1 MQGIPIGPI
10 TRGLMDGVADAERQ
24 AATYRDGVNVR
35 GIDPRTGKAVWGAQR
50 AGLSAFGDAPGDG
63 YPTLLMTTFRQRR
76 AREWAALTVTEQ
88 PDVVPQQ
95 VDFDWRTSLESAS
108 VACAEGPD
116 GQGYFLLDTG
126 MVQILTLS
134 GKITAT
140 IESTVPYGYEVV
152 DDLIIADD
160 GSVIFACFTRQDL
173 EFAPKGLVRRYA
185 REEDGRW
192 LQSWESEFEDPV
204 VAIGYNNGS
213 LFVVS
218 EPVATAQGTVQ
229 DGKLARIGAPLVGP
243 EVLWSREGLPR
254 PVVDLKVNG
263 NGEAF
268 ISAPSNPR
276 RGYQNQGFGETSVD
290 WIPSM
295 DPEWQTDG
303 WAWFDAFHVNDSTTG
318 VPDETTVERLRD
330 RRYDEQEF
338 YTPDE
343 TSPERTLKKAEAVF
357 PIAPEFSQAAFGGV
371 GGVTFD
377 GNSALGTN
385 YTIESG
391 KDNAFTI
398 LPNGPQEEG
407 SAEAP
412 TDTRSFV
419 AAFVVQ
425 VLPDQMPLDAYLSNR
440 GLWNQPAAVGDE
452 APISYAT
459 QATNN
464 QVWSKATPPETLAT
478 IQGDIG
484 LDEFGAPTSTNA
496 SVIVYEV
503 KQVNNGSNEQVTIDM
518 YVDGRLVGQQTA
530 AISGDDVTIDNA
542 GPFAYAPTA
551 DGATPPLYASSELPG
566 PVSSWGG
573 YRVNYNNLSLGI
585 RPAASGNSTPA
596 KTRNNVY
603 LNNDSNA
610 SNVAFGCRYDS
621 RASTAG
627 PFTNRSATT
636 GLRRDVTSRVGKNGL
651 ALYTIDMGEDVLMDT
666 FSFEYYYTGEGR
678 GFNQVHV
685 RVTPHGGD
693 VDGDDSIEVAVTLDL
708 EENGPGEWHREVV
721 TITTDPI
728 EPNEPSEGAPPV
740 LARYVQVTTFN
751 EPFAGISSKN
761 MRMRQF
767 RVLNQVVS
775 PPLSTVAPRTYA
787 HNFGEFISA
796 YRQTSSMTAYR
807 QRLEGYLAHKFGLQ
821 GQLTQTAGGNQ
832 HPYYDLPPAGVGNTK
847 REDSGKINYALRS
860 PFPIL
865 AKFAGDG
872 EVMSAFTGAGVGLGC
887 ALHADQVFTAGETVA
902 QSAVMTADL
911 AMIRRIKDEGRK
923 FTLETRVLAGANE
936 ELQRARVPLQLGPTQ
951 QLYAAL
957 STRRVGSADIAH
969 TLRMFDGDPLA
980 QQWSFSTQQRVRDL
994 ATAGLQVNETA
1005 RLGASGSEYVLAAF
1019 SSQRDSSGTNPS
1031 AEARKITLMGLRDT
1045 GQVSGRDAEHL
1056 AVMSSGAIKRKTA
1069 QDSWEQIGAP
1079 GSLVGRSIGFA
1090 TLYGNTFIADGLDYR
1105 VYNHATGALRSFAD
1119 SVKGGFPPRC
1129 ELVAA
1134 YSGRLVMARGDNAF
1148 TVYQSRYGDPFDFD
1162 YGPEVQSIS
1171 QAIAGTVASQGKPPE
1186 PITALIPFRDSRLY
1200 IGTTESL
1207 FVQTG
1212 DLADGGRLDQ
1222 LDKSQGVAPGYAWCE
1237 STSGIYYFSAR
1248 GGVNFLN
1255 AQSQISVISY
1265 GSVQRRLEEI
1275 DITKSSIKLCYN
1287 WIDKTV
1293 HVFVLANN
1301 VGSDV
1306 EHFVFDEALGAWHK
1320 DSFGS
1325 GFENAVTTAAT
1336 QHGDSP
1342 EDRSLLIAFGD
1353 GRVRRWDQYAQDD
1366 DGKPIQS
1373 YAMVGP
1379 LVSGQ
1384 EGIETR
1390 IQGLYAQ
1397 LATDQGPVEVAI
1409 RASNSADAPGPPGTF
1424 ARLEPGRGLGVGV
1437 NASAPAL
1444 YVDVR
1449 GIGSAWA
1456 VHELRGEISVQS
1468 DVRSTS

>member
-50 AGLSAFGDAPGDG
+50 AGLSPFGDAPGDG

-76 AREWAALTVTEQ
+76 AREWAALTDDAQ
-88 PDVVPQQ
+88 SDVVPEK
-95 VDFDWRTSLESAS
+95 VEFDWRTSLESAA

-160 GSVIFACFTRQDL
+160 GSVIFACFTREETTL
-173 EFAPKGLVRRYA
+173 AKGLVRRYA

-218 EPVATAQGTVQ
+218 EPVATANGTIQ

-243 EVLWSREGLPR
+243 EVLWSRDGLPR
-254 PVVDLKVNG
+254 PVVDLKVND

-303 WAWFDAFHVNDSTTG
+303 WAWFDAFHVNDTTTS
-318 VPDETTVERLRD
+318 VSDETVIDQLRD
-330 RRYDEQEF
+330 RRFDEQEF

-343 TSPERTLKKAEAVF
+343 TSPQRTLKKAEALF
-357 PIAPEFSQAAFGGV
+357 PLAPSFSQAAFGGV
-371 GGVTFD
+371 GGVKFSS
-377 GNSALGTN
+377 NAALGTD
-385 YTIESG
+385 YTIEAG

-398 LPNGPQEEG
+398 LPNGPQENG
-407 SAEAP
+407 SDEAP
-412 TDTRSFV
+412 DGTKSFV
-419 AAFVVQ
+419 AAFAVQ
-425 VLPDQMPLDAYLSNR
+425 LQPDEMPPGTVNR
-440 GLWNQPAAVGDE
+440 GLWNQSGAAGNI

-459 QATNN
+459 QATST
-464 QVWSKATPPETLAT
+464 QVWSLATPPYNVPTLE
-478 IQGDIG
+478 GNIG
-484 LDEFGAPTSTNA
+484 TDQTGASTATNA
-496 SVIVYEV
+496 SVIAYQVA
-503 KQVNNGSNEQVTIDM
+503 QVNNGSNEQVTIDM
-518 YVDGRLVGQQTA
+518 YVDGRLVGQQIA
-530 AISGDDVTIDNA
+530 NLSGADLTIDNA
-542 GPFAYAPTA
+542 GPFEYAPT
-551 DGATPPLYASSELPG
+551 DDSVVSPSLYPVELPG
-566 PVSSWGG
+566 AVGSWGG
-573 YRVNYNNLSLGI
+573 YRVNYNNLSRNIAPL
-585 RPAASGNSTPA
+585 AYGNSTPA
-596 KTRNNVY
+596 KTRNNVL
-603 LNNDSNA
+603 LNNDSN
-610 SNVAFGCRYDS
+610 SSGVGFGCRYDS
-621 RASTAG
+621 RASRAG
-627 PFTNRSATT
+627 PWTNRDATT
-636 GLRRDVTSRVGKNGL
+636 GARVLASSQVGKNGL
-651 ALYTIDMGEDVLMDT
+651 AVYTIDMGENVLMDT
-666 FSFEYYYTGEGR
+666 FSFEYKYRGEGR

-685 RVTPHGGD
+685 RVTND
-693 VDGDDSIEVAVTLDL
+693 EQTASVESFVTLDL
-708 EENGPGEWHREVV
+708 DENGPNEWHKDVI
-721 TITTDPI
+721 TITPDPVDPLS
-728 EPNEPSEGAPPV
+728 EPVEGGPPV

-751 EPFAGISSKN
+751 EPFDGISSKYSQI
-761 MRMRQF
+761 RQF

-775 PPLSTVAPRTYA
+775 VPLNTVAPRTYA

-796 YRQTSSMTAYR
+796 YRQTSSMTEYR
-807 QRLEGYLAHKFGLQ
+807 QKLEGYLAHKFGLQ
-821 GQLTQTAGGNQ
+821 GQLNQPGGSGSQ
-832 HPYYDLPPAGVGNTK
+832 HPYWDVPPTGIGNTT

-860 PFPIL
+860 PYPIL

-887 ALHADQVFTAGETVA
+887 VLHEDKVFTAGETVA
-902 QSAVMTADL
+902 ASTTIDQDL

-923 FTLETRVLAGANE
+923 FTLETKVDVVTNE

-957 STRRVGSADIAH
+957 STRRVGGTDIAH
-969 TLRMFDGDPLA
+969 TLRMFDGNALA
-980 QQWSFSTQQRVRDL
+980 QQWSFTTQQRVRDL

-1019 SSQRDSSGTNPS
+1019 SSQRDLDQQDPTVLGPS

-1045 GQVSGRDAEHL
+1045 GQVSGRDAEYL

-1105 VYNHATGALRSFAD
+1105 VYNHETGALRSFAD

-1129 ELVAA
+1129 ELIAA

-1237 STSGIYYFSAR
+1237 SSSGIYYFSAR

-1255 AQSQISVISY
+1255 AQSQISVVSY

-1275 DITKSSIKLCYN
+1275 DITKSRIKLCYN

-1306 EHFVFDEALGAWHK
+1306 EHFVFDEGLGAWHK

-1336 QHGDSP
+1336 QHGDGP

-1353 GRVRRWDQYAQDD
+1353 GKVRRWDQYAQDD

-1379 LVSGQ
+1379 LISGR

-1456 VHELRGEISVQS
+1456 VHELRGEISAES

>member
-50 AGLSAFGDAPGDG
+50 AGLSPFGDAPGDG

-76 AREWAALTVTEQ
+76 AREWAALTATEQ
-88 PDVVPQQ
+88 ADVVPQQ
-95 VDFDWRTSLESAS
+95 VDFDWRTSLESAA

-160 GSVIFACFTRQDL
+160 GTVIFACFTKEETTL
-173 EFAPKGLVRRYA
+173 AKGLVRRYA
-185 REEDGRW
+185 RGEDDVW
-192 LQSWESEFEDPV
+192 TMSWESEFDDPV
-204 VAIGYNNGS
+204 VAIGYNKGS

-218 EPVATAQGTVQ
+218 EPVADENGVVA

-254 PVVDLKVNG
+254 PVVDLKVNDR
-263 NGEAF
+263 GEAF
-268 ISAPSNPR
+268 ISSPSNPR
-276 RGYQNQGFGETSVD
+276 RSYQNTGFSEPSVD

-295 DPEWQTDG
+295 DASWADDG
-303 WAWFDAFHVNDSTTG
+303 WAWFDAFHVNDSTTA
-318 VPDETTVERLRD
+318 VADAVAVERLRD
-330 RRYDEQEF
+330 RRFDEQEF

-343 TSPERTLKKAEAVF
+343 TSPQRVLKQAEAGF
-357 PIAPEFSQAAFGGV
+357 PNAPTFRQAAFGGV
-371 GGVTFD
+371 GGVFFD
-377 GNSALGTN
+377 ENSALGSD
-385 YTIESG
+385 YTEESG
-391 KDNAFTI
+391 NDNAFTMI
-398 LPNGPQEEG
+398 PNGASERNSDPIG
-407 SAEAP
+407 NL
-412 TDTRSFV
+412 RKFIV
-419 AAFVVQ
+419 AYVVQ
-425 VLPDQMPLDAYLSNR
+425 LAPEAATNIANR
-440 GLWNQPAAVGDE
+440 GLFNQTGPNTE
-452 APISYAT
+452 IAPVSYSADLSRSG
-459 QATNN
+459 ALN
-464 QVWSKATPPETLAT
+464 QVFTRLTPPDTNVILADVGQDATPN
-478 IQGDIG
+478 
-484 LDEFGAPTSTNA
+484 PTQTNA
-496 SVIVYEV
+496 SV
-503 KQVNNGSNEQVTIDM
+503 VT
-518 YVDGRLVGQQTA
+518 YVVEEAASGGVVTLEAFVDGRATSPSSIATV
-530 AISGDDVTIDNA
+530 SGTTIDNS
-542 GPFAYAPTA
+542 GPFAFAQTSAGSPYTFYS
-551 DGATPPLYASSELPG
+551 GAELPG
-566 PVSSWGG
+566 PVSAWGG
-573 YRVNYNNLSLGI
+573 YRPNYVNLTKGKEPSGAGSWFK
-585 RPAASGNSTPA
+585 RPASRLNDDREHGWDSAVRPRCYRTSSVSASDPFSNINAHDGQRLVSG
-596 KTRNNVY
+596 TRIGDTKG
-603 LNNDSNA
+603 L
-610 SNVAFGCRYDS
+610 S
-621 RASTAG
+621 R
-627 PFTNRSATT
+627 F
-636 GLRRDVTSRVGKNGL
+636 
-651 ALYTIDMGEDVLMDT
+651 TIDFGEDVLVDT
-666 FSFEYYYTGEGR
+666 VSFEYWYDVGGPFREVQIR
-678 GFNQVHV
+678 L
-685 RVTPHGGD
+685 TPASGNI
-693 VDGDDSIEVAVTLDL
+693 DGSNSTIITVGTP
-708 EENGPGEWHREVV
+708 ENGDYQWHKVV
-721 TITTDPI
+721 GQT
-728 EPNEPSEGAPPV
+728 NEGAGGGAAIG
-740 LARYVQVTTFN
+740 ARYVQVTVFDERSLLT
-751 EPFAGISSKN
+751 S
-761 MRMRQF
+761 RQSFRLRNF
-767 RVLNQVVS
+767 RVHNQQVAPSNQTVS
-775 PPLSTVAPRTYA
+775 PATFPHHL
-787 HNFGEFISA
+787 GEFLSVYRSEA
-796 YRQTSSMTAYR
+796 NVTDYRQK
-807 QRLEGYLAHKFGLQ
+807 LEGYLAHKFGLQ
-821 GQLTQTAGGNQ
+821 GQLSAA
-832 HPYYDLPPAGVGNTK
+832 HPYDVDPPAGIGNTT
-847 REDSGKINYALRS
+847 RDDSGKINYSLRS
-860 PFPIL
+860 PYPIL

-887 ALHADQVFTAGETVA
+887 VLDGDKVFTAGEKVA
-902 QSAVMTADL
+902 ASPVITADL

-923 FTLETRVLAGANE
+923 FTLEVKIEAQGY

-957 STRRVGSADIAH
+957 STRRSGTTDVTH
-969 TLRMFDGDPLA
+969 TLRMFDGTALA
-980 QQWSFSTQQRVRDL
+980 QAWAFTTEQRVRDL

-1019 SSQRDSSGTNPS
+1019 SSARDIVQGSSPAELGPS

-1045 GQVSGRDAEHL
+1045 GQVSGRDAEYL

-1069 QDSWEQIGAP
+1069 QDTWEQIGAP

-1237 STSGIYYFSAR
+1237 SSSGIYYFSAR

-1255 AQSQISVISY
+1255 AQSQISVVSY

-1275 DITKSSIKLCYN
+1275 DITKSRIKLCYN

-1336 QHGDSP
+1336 QHGDGP

-1353 GRVRRWDQYAQDD
+1353 GKVRRWNQYAQDD

-1379 LVSGQ
+1379 LVSGR

-1456 VHELRGEISVQS
+1456 VHELRGEISAES

>member
-50 AGLSAFGDAPGDG
+50 AGLSPFGDAPGDG

-76 AREWAALTVTEQ
+76 AREWAALTDEPQ
-88 PDVVPQQ
+88 AGVVPQQ
-95 VDFDWRTSLESAS
+95 VDFDWRTSLESAA

-160 GSVIFACFTRQDL
+160 GSVIFACFTKEETTL
-173 EFAPKGLVRRYA
+173 SKGLVRRYA

-218 EPVATAQGTVQ
+218 EPLADENGVVA

-243 EVLWSREGLPR
+243 EVLWSRDGLPR
-254 PVVDLKVNG
+254 PVVDLKVND

-268 ISAPSNPR
+268 ISSPSNPR
-276 RGYQNQGFGETSVD
+276 RSYQNTGFGERRVD

-295 DPEWQTDG
+295 DASWANDG
-303 WAWFDAFHVNDSTTG
+303 WAWFDAFHVNDSTTA
-318 VPDETTVERLRD
+318 VADAVAVERLRD

-343 TSPERTLKKAEAVF
+343 TSPERVLKQAEAGF
-357 PIAPEFSQAAFGGV
+357 PNAPTFRQAAFGGM
-371 GGVTFD
+371 GGVFFD
-377 GNSALGTN
+377 ENAALGSD
-385 YTIESG
+385 YTEEAG
-391 KDNAFTI
+391 NDNAFTI
-398 LPNGPQEEG
+398 IPNGASERNSDPDG
-407 SAEAP
+407 NL
-412 TDTRSFV
+412 RKFIV
-419 AAFVVQ
+419 AYVVQ
-425 VLPDQMPLDAYLSNR
+425 LAPEAATNIANR
-440 GLWNQPAAVGDE
+440 GLFNQTGPNTENAPVSYSADLNRSGALNQVFTRLTPPDTNVIVADVGQD
-452 APISYAT
+452 ATPSAT
-459 QATNN
+459 Q
-464 QVWSKATPPETLAT
+464 
-478 IQGDIG
+478 
-484 LDEFGAPTSTNA
+484 TNA
-496 SVIVYEV
+496 SV
-503 KQVNNGSNEQVTIDM
+503 VT
-518 YVDGRLVGQQTA
+518 YVVEEAASGGVVTLEAFVDGRATSPSSMATV
-530 AISGDDVTIDNA
+530 SGTTIDNS
-542 GPFAYAPTA
+542 GPFAFAQTSAGSPYTFYS
-551 DGATPPLYASSELPG
+551 GAELPG
-566 PVSSWGG
+566 PVSAWGG
-573 YRVNYNNLSLGI
+573 YRPNYVNLTKGKVPSGAGSWFK
-585 RPAASGNSTPA
+585 RPASRLNDDRPHGWDSAVRPRCYKVSATSTE
-596 KTRNNVY
+596 
-603 LNNDSNA
+603 
-610 SNVAFGCRYDS
+610 
-621 RASTAG
+621 G
-627 PFTNRSATT
+627 PFSNIDATT
-636 GLRRDVTSRVGKNGL
+636 GTLLTTGSRVGGPKGL
-651 ALYTIDMGEDVLMDT
+651 SRFHIDLGENVLVDT
-666 FSFEYYYTGEGR
+666 VSFEYWYDAGGSFREV
-678 GFNQVHV
+678 QV
-685 RVTPHGGD
+685 RLTPDNGNPNGSDSTIVTVGTPE
-693 VDGDDSIEVAVTLDL
+693 DGDYQ
-708 EENGPGEWHREVV
+708 WHKVV
-721 TITTDPI
+721 GQT
-728 EPNEPSEGAPPV
+728 NEGAGGGAATG
-740 LARYVQVTTFN
+740 ARYVQVTVWDERNLLPSRLGFRLRN
-751 EPFAGISSKN
+751 
-761 MRMRQF
+761 F
-767 RVLNQVVS
+767 RVHNQQVAPTNQTVS
-775 PPLSTVAPRTYA
+775 PATFPHHL
-787 HNFGEFISA
+787 GEFLSV
-796 YRQTSSMTAYR
+796 YRSEANVTAYR
-807 QRLEGYLAHKFGLQ
+807 QKLEGYLAHKFGLQ
-821 GQLTQTAGGNQ
+821 GQLSAA
-832 HPYYDLPPAGVGNTK
+832 HPYDVDPPAGIGNTT
-847 REDSGKINYALRS
+847 REDSGQVNYALRS

-887 ALHADQVFTAGETVA
+887 ALHDDLVFTAGEKVA
-902 QSAVMTADL
+902 ASAVMTADD
-911 AMIRRIKDEGRK
+911 AKIRRIKDEGRK
-923 FTLETRVLAGANE
+923 FTLESKVDTVGTE

-957 STRRVGSADIAH
+957 STRRAVGADIAH
-969 TLRMFDGDPLA
+969 TLRMFDGNSLA
-980 QQWSFSTQQRVRDL
+980 EQWSFNTQQRVRDL

-1019 SSQRDSSGTNPS
+1019 SSQRNSSGTNPS

-1045 GQVSGRDAEHL
+1045 GQVSGRDAEYL

-1134 YSGRLVMARGDNAF
+1134 YSGRLVLARGDNAF

-1237 STSGIYYFSAR
+1237 SSSGIYYFSAR

-1255 AQSQISVISY
+1255 AQSQISVVSY

-1275 DITKSSIKLCYN
+1275 DITKSRIKLCYN

-1336 QHGDSP
+1336 QHGDGP

-1353 GRVRRWDQYAQDD
+1353 GKVRRWDQYAQDD

-1379 LVSGQ
+1379 LVSGR

-1449 GIGSAWA
+1449 GVGSAWA
-1456 VHELRGEISVQS
+1456 VHELRGEISAES

>member
-76 AREWAALTVTEQ
+76 AREWAALTTTGQ
-88 PDVVPQQ
+88 SDVLPQQ
-95 VDFDWRTSLESAS
+95 VDFDWRTSLESAA

-160 GSVIFACFTRQDL
+160 GSVIFACFTNEETTL
-173 EFAPKGLVRRYA
+173 SKGLVRRYA

-218 EPVATAQGTVQ
+218 EPVQDENGVVA

-243 EVLWSREGLPR
+243 EVLWSRDGLPR
-254 PVVDLKVNG
+254 PVVDLKVND

-268 ISAPSNPR
+268 ISSPSNPR
-276 RGYQNQGFGETSVD
+276 RSYQNTGFSERSVD

-295 DPEWQTDG
+295 DASWANDG
-303 WAWFDAFHVNDSTTG
+303 WAWFDAFHVNDSTTA
-318 VPDETTVERLRD
+318 VADAVAVERLRD
-330 RRYDEQEF
+330 RRFDEQEF

-343 TSPERTLKKAEAVF
+343 TSPQRVLKQAEAGF
-357 PIAPEFSQAAFGGV
+357 PNAPTFRQAAFGGM
-371 GGVTFD
+371 GGVFFD
-377 GNSALGTN
+377 ENAALGSD
-385 YTIESG
+385 YTEESG
-391 KDNAFTI
+391 NDNAFTMI
-398 LPNGPQEEG
+398 PNGASERN
-407 SAEAP
+407 SNP
-412 TDTRSFV
+412 TGNLRKFIV
-419 AAFVVQ
+419 AYVVQ
-425 VLPDQMPLDAYLSNR
+425 LAPEAASNVGNK
-440 GLWNQPAAVGDE
+440 GLFNQTGADSQA
-452 APISYAT
+452 APISYNGMLNRQVAGQSQVWTRLHPPAINQITADVGEDEGASAT
-459 QATNN
+459 Q
-464 QVWSKATPPETLAT
+464 
-478 IQGDIG
+478 
-484 LDEFGAPTSTNA
+484 TNA
-496 SVIVYEV
+496 SVVTYVVE
-503 KQVNNGSNEQVTIDM
+503 QDPLGSVVTLEAF
-518 YVDGRLVGQQTA
+518 VDGRATTPPSIATA
-530 AISGDDVTIDNA
+530 SGTTIDNS
-542 GPFAYAPTA
+542 GPFAFAQSASGFYADA
-551 DGATPPLYASSELPG
+551 ELPG
-566 PVSSWGG
+566 PVSAWGG
-573 YRVNYNNLSLGI
+573 YRPNYVNLTKGIAPLGAGSWFK
-585 RPAASGNSTPA
+585 RPAS
-596 KTRNNVY
+596 R
-603 LNNDSNA
+603 LNDDREHGWDSA
-610 SNVAFGCRYDS
+610 VRPRCYKVSA
-621 RASTAG
+621 TAG
-627 PFTNRSATT
+627 DSPWTNINALT
-636 GLRRDVTSRVGKNGL
+636 GNVIDQSSRVGGTKGL
-651 ALYTIDMGEDVLMDT
+651 SRFHIDFGEEVLIDS
-666 FSFEYYYTGEGR
+666 FSFEYWYDVGGSFREV
-678 GFNQVHV
+678 QV
-685 RVTPHGGD
+685 RLTRASDAPENPGLANGDNSTIVTIGTPA
-693 VDGDDSIEVAVTLDL
+693 DGDYQ
-708 EENGPGEWHREVV
+708 WHKVV
-721 TITTDPI
+721 GQT
-728 EPNEPSEGAPPV
+728 NEGAGGG
-740 LARYVQVTTFN
+740 AAMAAQFVQVTVWDERN
-751 EPFAGISSKN
+751 VLPSRLGYRLRN
-761 MRMRQF
+761 F
-767 RVLNQVVS
+767 RVHNQQ
-775 PPLSTVAPRTYA
+775 VAPGNQTISPA
-787 HNFGEFISA
+787 TFPHHLGEFLSVYRSEEDVTG
-796 YRQTSSMTAYR
+796 YRQK
-807 QRLEGYLAHKFGLQ
+807 LEGYLAHKFGLQ
-821 GQLTQTAGGNQ
+821 GQLNQPAGGSQ
-832 HPYYDLPPAGVGNTK
+832 HPYWEDPPAGVGNTA
-847 REDSGKINYALRS
+847 RDDSGQINYALRS
-860 PFPIL
+860 PYPIL

-887 ALHADQVFTAGETVA
+887 ALHADQVFTAGEKVA
-902 QSAVMTADL
+902 SGPGISADL

-923 FTLETRVLAGANE
+923 FTLEAAVPAGAE

-957 STRRVGSADIAH
+957 STRRVGNTDIAH
-969 TLRMFDGDPLA
+969 TLRMFDGTPLLE
-980 QQWSFSTQQRVRDL
+980 QWSFTTQQRVRDL

-1019 SSQRDSSGTNPS
+1019 SSARDIVQGSSPAVLGPS

-1045 GQVSGRDAEHL
+1045 GQVSGRDAEYL

-1325 GFENAVTTAAT
+1325 GFDNAVTTAAT
-1336 QHGDSP
+1336 QHGDGP

-1353 GRVRRWDQYAQDD
+1353 GKVRRWDQYAQDD